1 MIKKILLVLLIAFIG
16 IQFIRIDK
24 STPEV
29 NAADDFIAMTKPSE
43 EVEQILRSACYD
55 CHSYETEYPAY
66 AEIAPVSWW
75 LGEHIEDGRK
85 HLNFSI
91 WGTYEVKKADH
102 KLEECIEEV
111 EEGKM
116 PLDSYTI
123 THGDAKLT
131 EEQIETLNDFF
142 KKERR
147 ALIIDKVID
156 AVTHE

>member
-1 MIKKILLVLLIAFIG
+1 MKKILLILLIAFVG

-43 EVEQILRSACYD
+43 EVEQILRAACYD
-55 CHSYETEYPAY
+55 CHSYETKYPFY
-66 AEIAPVSWW
+66 AEIAPISWW
-75 LGEHIEDGRK
+75 LGDHIEDGRK

-91 WGTYEVKKADH
+91 WGTYEAKRADH

-111 EEGKM
+111 EKGKM
-116 PLDSYTI
+116 PLSSYTI
-123 THGDAKLT
+123 THGDAKLSDDQK
-131 EEQIETLNDFF
+131 ELLYDFF

-147 ALIIDKVID
+147 ALIVDKVLD
-156 AVTHE
+156 AVTNE